1 MKYFN
6 NLSIAKKI
14 FSSFCV
20 LIVLY
25 ILSSSYTF
33 NGLLKVGKG
42 SEDFF
47 NNNYIASQEA
57 LKINSDL
64 ISIDQNIVRQAND
77 PEPSDYKQTI
87 EEKINSVK
95 NSIEIL
101 KKTIPNEV
109 ETTDLLSNRIV
120 ELENMYKQINE
131 LDLQGNIVEVNRLA
145 NDENGGYR
153 TPYVD
158 MRLATM
164 DLNERLN
171 ENATIFNTQIQKTF
185 SKTKFLASIFSFIFV
200 GISLSIA
207 YFVVRSLKN
216 PIKEL
221 EDVAHKMTEGN
232 FDITIKYDSTDELG
246 TLANSIKNLAS
257 KTQEVIN
264 DTVYNLEEV
273 ASGNFN
279 VSPHVEYIGVF
290 KRIENA
296 ISQITIDLSNTINQ
310 INISSNEVS
319 STSNDV
325 LNGAQILA
333 QGSTE
338 QSLAVQNLSDTIENI
353 SNQISINAENAK
365 KANELSTSAGYE
377 MQEGNN
383 QMKQMVQA
391 MDDIS
396 FASQEIERIIKTIE
410 DIAFQT
416 NILAL
421 NAAVEAARAG
431 SAGKGFAVVADEVKN
446 LAQKSSEAAKNTSS
460 LILNSLE
467 SVNRGNEIVN
477 STATSLEKIV
487 VTTNSAIQLVDEIA
501 KASEQQAISIV
512 EISQVIKQI
521 SDVVQTNSKTSEES
535 ANASEEL
542 NSQAKILKSLIE
554 NFKLKETEHF

>member
-1 MKYFN
+1 
-6 NLSIAKKI
+6 
-14 FSSFCV
+14 
-20 LIVLY
+20 
-25 ILSSSYTF
+25 
-33 NGLLKVGKG
+33 
-42 SEDFF
+42 
-47 NNNYIASQEA
+47 
-57 LKINSDL
+57 
-64 ISIDQNIVRQAND
+64 
-77 PEPSDYKQTI
+77 
-87 EEKINSVK
+87 
-95 NSIEIL
+95 
-101 KKTIPNEV
+101 
-109 ETTDLLSNRIV
+109 
-120 ELENMYKQINE
+120 MYKQINE

-185 SKTKFLASIFSFIFV
+185 SKTKFLASIFSFIFI

-501 KASEQQAISIV
+501 KASEQQAISIE